1 MALFRGDFFPRQC
14 RNAVKVAELSQ
25 LEKPSSPSV
34 CHRQPARHFSY
45 KYFQHFLEATYF
57 GVVSTSLFSFPLC
70 PPPPHPFFFLPMEDI
85 LWFQERSHRGL
96 EPSME
101 FLQSW
106 TTLWVFPGLDSID
119 KRLCSQPLGLHM
131 CLFKCQW
138 PTQAEYLLA
147 AACLKSKAELQFIF
161 IVQSTDPFIVVISVP
176 SYLWNYS
183 GSSEK
188 LTSTLQCFFTA
199 RV

>member
-1 MALFRGDFFPRQC
+1 M
-14 RNAVKVAELSQ
+14 
-25 LEKPSSPSV
+25 
-34 CHRQPARHFSY
+34 
-45 KYFQHFLEATYF
+45 
-57 GVVSTSLFSFPLC
+57 VSTPLSSFPLC
-70 PPPPHPFFFLPMEDI
+70 PPPLFLFFPPMEDI
-85 LWFQERSHRGL
+85 FWFQERSHRGL
-96 EPSME
+96 QPRNSCNPEPLSE
-101 FLQSW
+101 
-106 TTLWVFPGLDSID
+106 
-119 KRLCSQPLGLHM
+119 CSQGWIQLTRGSAANPLGLHM

>member
-1 MALFRGDFFPRQC
+1 MGGFPAPLLIPIVSPLPFIFSPWRTSYGFRRDPTEGLSPAWNSC
-14 RNAVKVAELSQ
+14 NPEPLSQ
-25 LEKPSSPSV
+25 
-34 CHRQPARHFSY
+34 
-45 KYFQHFLEATYF
+45 
-57 GVVSTSLFSFPLC
+57 
-70 PPPPHPFFFLPMEDI
+70 
-85 LWFQERSHRGL
+85 
-96 EPSME
+96 
-101 FLQSW
+101 
-106 TTLWVFPGLDSID
+106 
-119 KRLCSQPLGLHM
+119 CSQGWIQLTRGSAANPLGLHM

-188 LTSTLQCFFTA
+188 LTSTLQRSCTA